1 MVCWYSLSHSGH
13 FHFFTEEYCCSLC
26 FKKDIF
32 LYKLFY
38 VSNNC
43 VCDMAPLLEGSSL
56 FELAVLFGDSII
68 SMPKKTM
75 AACTLYED
83 YITPSE
89 SSFMLSETHCGGVD
103 CLASSLLSRQGYG
116 PGWYFCKAFNRSL
129 S

>member
-1 MVCWYSLSHSGH
+1 
-13 FHFFTEEYCCSLC
+13 
-26 FKKDIF
+26 
-32 LYKLFY
+32 
-38 VSNNC
+38 
-43 VCDMAPLLEGSSL
+43 MAPLLEGSSL